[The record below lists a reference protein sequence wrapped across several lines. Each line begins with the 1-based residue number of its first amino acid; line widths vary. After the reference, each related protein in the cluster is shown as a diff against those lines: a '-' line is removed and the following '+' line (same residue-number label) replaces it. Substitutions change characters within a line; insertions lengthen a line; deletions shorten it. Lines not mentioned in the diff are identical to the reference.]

1 MRAPPSGLLTLF
13 KFGFM
18 FINFYIS
25 PFWSKSFSE
34 NITDW
39 VRFSVPEVFV
49 LLCQE
54 GLFLRVA
61 AFRQKIHIWKP
72 IKVPL
77 QQQGVVGGR
86 TLRQFLFKTLM
97 LSRSQTLVIILTVIS
112 SSKVDR
118 QISNKFGTDTL
129 GKLFYQL
136 SPTKF
141 QDRPI
146 VVLLSHWSVLKWDPP
161 PSNHLSVNNR

>member
-1 MRAPPSGLLTLF
+1 
-13 KFGFM
+13 M

-25 PFWSKSFSE
+25 PFWFWSKQNFVSFSE

-61 AFRQKIHIWKP
+61 AFREKIHIWKP

-97 LSRSQTLVIILTVIS
+97 LSRSQTLVIITVIS

-118 QISNKFGTDTL
+118 QTSNKFGTDTL
-129 GKLFYQL
+129 GKLSYQL

-161 PSNHLSVNNR
+161 PSNHLSVSNC